1 MVYNFF
7 DKKAFATG
15 TQSGTLRLGS
25 VTRNKF
31 AISGFK
37 NQNISNKELAE
48 QLHKPII
55 KIFTK
60 RKVQSSFMDN
70 IQDADFAD
78 MQLVNEFNKGFRC
91 FISVIDIYIKY
102 AWVIPLEDK
111 KSLTITNTFQ
121 KTLTESNWKPN
132 KIWVDKDTEFYN

>member
-1 MVYNFF
+1 
-7 DKKAFATG
+7 
-15 TQSGTLRLGS
+15 
-25 VTRNKF
+25 
-31 AISGFK
+31 
-37 NQNISNKELAE
+37 
-48 QLHKPII
+48 
-55 KIFTK
+55 
-60 RKVQSSFMDN
+60 
-70 IQDADFAD
+70 
-78 MQLVNEFNKGFRC
+78 MQLVNEFNKGFRS